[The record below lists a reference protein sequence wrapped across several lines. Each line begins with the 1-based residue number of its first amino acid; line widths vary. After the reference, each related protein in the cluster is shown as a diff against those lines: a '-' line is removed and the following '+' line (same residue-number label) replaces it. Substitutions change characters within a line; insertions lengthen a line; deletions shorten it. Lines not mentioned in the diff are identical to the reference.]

1 MKAKK
6 EKYESKLVCQKK
18 RYEEKLLNQKI
29 LFAENLIS
37 SKKLSLSE
45 RAETTELD
53 EIEVG
58 RIKNRMED

>member
-18 RYEEKLLNQKI
+18 RYEEKLLNLKI

-37 SKKLSLSE
+37 SK
-45 RAETTELD
+45 TELD
-53 EIEVG
+53 EIEVD
-58 RIKNRMED
+58 RIKNRME